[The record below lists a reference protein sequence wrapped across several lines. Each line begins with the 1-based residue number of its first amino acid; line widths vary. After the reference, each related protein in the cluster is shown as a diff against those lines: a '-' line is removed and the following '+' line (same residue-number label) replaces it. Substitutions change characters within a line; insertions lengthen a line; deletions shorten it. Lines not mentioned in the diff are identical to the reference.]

1 MLLNTLISALEKR
14 VNSKMIIFANYIKL
28 FKMVNIQ
35 TDRDDRDEITYYYA
49 DIGMSSENIS
59 SVPSCASKSC
69 VLGRMG

>member
-1 MLLNTLISALEKR
+1 
-14 VNSKMIIFANYIKL
+14 
-28 FKMVNIQ
+28 MVNIQ